1 MTAKTTL
8 QIIGVLQILLVL
20 SACGGGSSARPA
32 AVISDPDPVEGDPPL
47 AQTTLGPLISGV
59 SSQIAGVHVWTD
71 YAYDDRATNPGV
83 TPEENGNDADLIQLQ
98 LYPDAEALYVKAVLE
113 TLIDP
118 AVPLL
123 GIGLDLD
130 GDPNTG
136 APTLPG
142 EQWNVAGTPLGLE
155 RVISISAAGAQLWS
169 WNGSSWLS
177 EGVFDS
183 VIDPDENTLFAEIP
197 NELLGAYGRTWRAVA
212 AVGVSSASWL
222 TGDGAIH
229 DLAYVRDESTSNF
242 QSNLQAAIL
251 DGTEDAQQAIATID
265 LDSLASGVD
274 DIAQPLANFKNTFL
288 YRSSLNLGEGIA
300 IGDTVNPAYTFAGP
314 YQPYAAWFPENLPA
328 NPGLIVYLHGSGEDY
343 MGGLYGGTELDPTA
357 SLKKLIGDA
366 DGIPIYA
373 TGMLSPN
380 AVLVTPLGR
389 SLGGPPDGPAVQD
402 YLDVIADVT
411 ERLNVDENRVVL
423 TGYSAGGVNTFR
435 LSQLYPDRWA
445 GSVPLV
451 GSPTT
456 WLFEVMDST
465 TGEQNYPDALE
476 NLYNLPFRIA
486 NARLDELTNTFAAPY
501 LDLAVLQLQQ
511 MAYDYRHWQFI
522 RREHVSLPVA
532 LLQCEMEKAIER
544 GRVLDPARVVFSHEP
559 LLDRVNEEMGLN
571 MIRDSAYWVSGLKV
585 RGTSFSR
592 GDKGTVDITSL
603 AFADRQPATKPVYGL
618 YENLSAG
625 RDVCGPNPEANTL
638 DVWYEIGTKRVA
650 GKSLPVSNALEGSLT
665 RVESVTLD
673 LLGMRLSPN
682 NPIRI
687 ALSTDGDALLR
698 LVGHWPGAVSIEP
711 EGDDNT
717 VVCPV
722 AKVIEVPLASDSGDV
737 WLRPSST
744 NCP

>member
-300 IGDTVNPAYTFAGP
+300 IGDTVNPAYTFA
-314 YQPYAAWFPENLPA
+314 
-328 NPGLIVYLHGSGEDY
+328 
-343 MGGLYGGTELDPTA
+343 
-357 SLKKLIGDA
+357 
-366 DGIPIYA
+366 
-373 TGMLSPN
+373 
-380 AVLVTPLGR
+380 
-389 SLGGPPDGPAVQD
+389 
-402 YLDVIADVT
+402 
-411 ERLNVDENRVVL
+411 
-423 TGYSAGGVNTFR
+423 
-435 LSQLYPDRWA
+435 
-445 GSVPLV
+445 
-451 GSPTT
+451 
-456 WLFEVMDST
+456 
-465 TGEQNYPDALE
+465 
-476 NLYNLPFRIA
+476 
-486 NARLDELTNTFAAPY
+486 APY

-522 RREHVSLPVA
+522 RREHVSLPVT
-532 LLQCEMEKAIER
+532 LLQCEMEQAIAR
-544 GRVLDPARVVFSHEP
+544 GRVLDPARVVYSREP
-559 LLDRVNEEMGLN
+559 LLDRVNEEIGLN
-571 MIRDSAYWVSGLKV
+571 MVRDSAYWVSDIKV
-585 RGTSFSR
+585 RGESFSR

-603 AFADRQPATKPVYGL
+603 AIADRQPTTEQIYGL
-618 YENLSAG
+618 HENLSAG